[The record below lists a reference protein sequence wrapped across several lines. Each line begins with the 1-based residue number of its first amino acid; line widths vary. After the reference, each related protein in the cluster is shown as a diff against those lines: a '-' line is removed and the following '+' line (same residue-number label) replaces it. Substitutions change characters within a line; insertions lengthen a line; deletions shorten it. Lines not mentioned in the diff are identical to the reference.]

1 MEAAMALS
9 DLAEKL
15 AEYRARLDAGHADRI
30 SPAHVDRVVDKL
42 EAKRAR
48 LVEELATATAAP
60 SGSGWSA
67 SVPRWRPS
75 SNRLTGYATGSD
87 PRWRLTPRAP

>member
-48 LVEELATATAAP
+48 LVEELATATADTE
-60 SGSGWSA
+60 
-67 SVPRWRPS
+67 RE
-75 SNRLTGYATGSD
+75 RLERKRAKVETLIEQAHWLRD
-87 PRWRLTPRAP
+87 RL